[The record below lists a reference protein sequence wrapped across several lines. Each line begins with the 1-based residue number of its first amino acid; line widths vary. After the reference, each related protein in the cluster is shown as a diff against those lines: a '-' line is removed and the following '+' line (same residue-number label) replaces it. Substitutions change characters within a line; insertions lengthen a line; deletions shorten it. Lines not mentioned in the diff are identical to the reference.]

1 MSKANHLFI
10 PCINVA
16 ENHKPLTE
24 EALIEACIRRN
35 PKACKELY
43 DANKGWLYA
52 VCLRYHK
59 NSFDAQDSLQESF
72 ITIFQNL
79 ASFRGEGNFKGWM
92 RKVAVR
98 CILASFRK
106 SSKMRFLDLDCAT
119 EPVDLSLL
127 QSMGRDEIMHLV
139 NLLPS
144 GRKQIFIAHA
154 IDGFTHA
161 EIAEIL
167 TISEGTSKSQFF
179 HARRALREA
188 LEKDIVI
195 AKKMKHG

>member
-1 MSKANHLFI
+1 MSKTNHLFI

-35 PKACKELY
+35 HKACKELY

-52 VCLRYHK
+52 LCLRYHK

-106 SSKMRFLDLDCAT
+106 SSKIRFLDLDCAKQ
-119 EPVDLSLL
+119 PVDLSLL
-127 QSMGRDEIMHLV
+127 QTFDRDEILRLV
-139 NLLPS
+139 NLLPP

-154 IDGFTHA
+154 IDGFTHV

-167 TISEGTSKSQFF
+167 QISVGTSKSQFF
-179 HARRALREA
+179 DARRALKEA
-188 LEKDIVI
+188 LEKDVVI
-195 AKKMKHG
+195 AKKMKHD